1 MKFTD
6 YVKIEQLKNLILAN
20 LEKMGLKEQVRAITE
35 EDLKKM
41 MLLMGTMSA
50 ALQEKNTDEERIEM
64 LSLYIICLWTRLIV
78 DYGADLEEM

>member
-20 LEKMGLKEQVRAITE
+20 LERMGLKEQVRAMTE

-41 MLLMGTMSA
+41 MLLMGTMST
-50 ALQEKNTDEERIEM
+50 ALQEKNTEEEKLEM
-64 LSLYIICLWTRLIV
+64 LTLYIVCLWTRLLV
-78 DYGADLEEM
+78 DYGASLDEL